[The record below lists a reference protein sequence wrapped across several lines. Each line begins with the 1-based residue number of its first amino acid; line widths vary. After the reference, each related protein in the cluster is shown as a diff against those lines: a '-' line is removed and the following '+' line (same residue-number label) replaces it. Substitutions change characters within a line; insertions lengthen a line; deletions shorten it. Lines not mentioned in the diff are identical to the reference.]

1 MARRISSNS
10 LQRSD
15 PKGNLYYIRLKTE
28 YGKFYKIGFTTARSV
43 HDRMSYAGSL
53 DWKYID
59 KVIAFVYLPDAF
71 KVEQKLHA
79 YLNHKVAFGKY
90 SADPEFPLSGNGQSE
105 LYVEDVLGLDPEY
118 TLSQKMQ
125 TESKLKQKRLTLA
138 NKSAKQD
145 MVENLFVSTLTRV
158 LLILLFPLALALI
171 IILSI
176 LEGED
181 TKKEV
186 AAFLDRLTGGK
197 REAIRKEEELEQKLR
212 PIINRL
218 KIEMTRSE
226 F

>member
-10 LQRSD
+10 LRRSD
-15 PKGNLYYIRLKTE
+15 PRGNLYYIRLDTE

-43 HDRMSYAGSL
+43 YDRMSYAGSL

-59 KVIAFVYLPDAF
+59 KVIVFVYLTDAF
-71 KVEQKLHA
+71 KVEQKLHT
-79 YLNHKVAFGKY
+79 YLNHKKAFGKY

-105 LYVEDVLGLDPEY
+105 LYTEDVLGLDSEY
-118 TLSQKMQ
+118 TLSQKKQ
-125 TESKLKQKRLTLA
+125 TESKIKQKKLALT

-145 MVENLFVSTLTRV
+145 RIENSFVSLVSRI
-158 LLILLFPLALALI
+158 LLILIFPLALAVI
-171 IILSI
+171 IFLSI

-186 AAFLDRLTGGK
+186 AAFFDRLTGGK
-197 REAIRKEEELEQKLR
+197 REAARKEEELQQKLR

-218 KIEMTRSE
+218 KTEMTKS
-226 F
+226 